1 MGVERKDAELM
12 GSVGNSLELK
22 YVQERTNIYFVINCN
37 IQYINHIQSIFCKW
51 IIAVNDSGL
60 FILMLVSKIL
70 ENPVTQ
76 NKRKKGFHE
85 LRIKRIN
92 PDSYREN

>member
-12 GSVGNSLELK
+12 GSAGNSLELK
-22 YVQERTNIYFVINCN
+22 YVQERTDIYFVINYN
-37 IQYINHIQSIFCKW
+37 IQYINHIQSIFCKL

-70 ENPVTQ
+70 EN
-76 NKRKKGFHE
+76 R
-85 LRIKRIN
+85 
-92 PDSYREN
+92 